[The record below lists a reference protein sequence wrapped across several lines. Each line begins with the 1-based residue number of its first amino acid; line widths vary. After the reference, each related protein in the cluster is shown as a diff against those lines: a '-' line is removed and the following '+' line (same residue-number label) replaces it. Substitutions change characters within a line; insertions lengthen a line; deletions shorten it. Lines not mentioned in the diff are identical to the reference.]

1 VSSILSNFAK
11 LLTRMMKQ
19 PQIQNLRKLFIFTF
33 IFLFSAVLF
42 GQQDFNNF
50 KTLVSEGPIP
60 ADFTSRTSEK
70 IANDIHSGRVKM
82 ESTAATKNYLEAIH
96 TSIDE
101 MLLSGYVVYGDEVSE
116 YVKTVAENM
125 LKNSPDL
132 ANKFRYYTIKSNETN
147 ALSTDQGIIF
157 VTTGLISQLSSEAQL
172 AYVLAHEIAHYT
184 EHHVQNGYQERLK
197 NANKRNRIERMSSYA
212 KDLEF
217 AADRLALKLYHDAGY
232 SEDEIIP
239 TFDVLMYSYLPFDD
253 IYFPRN
259 YFNSETVFVPE
270 SEFGTKTY
278 TIKTNENYDDDN
290 SSHPN
295 IRKRKDAIN
304 EALRSFSDWDS
315 IVNNLGDDRFNYI
328 RNVARFESLRTNI
341 IDGELCEALYSI
353 FLLEK
358 DFPHSVYL
366 KRMKALTWLSMMQL
380 NAENDLTKIL
390 PSQSDYEGESAN
402 LYYFIKN
409 LKSKEVAAFGL
420 RQTYDL
426 KKANPEDEYFKLV
439 YDRAVKSAAKTETF
453 VLKEFNTKSMKERL
467 AEMKVEEE
475 KPVDTIAS
483 SKSKYDKIKTKT
495 DINSS
500 KTVDTSNFAMYVLPD
515 IIQDPLFLRL
525 YSNYKSEIDSIEAE
539 KLAFQK
545 LSKKERKQALRE
557 QNSFRNSA
565 GFDLEKVVLVE
576 PTINFSKPGTTIQQ
590 KEQMEDKFITSIEN
604 ASEEVGVEMQTV
616 SKQTLSTGETKEFN
630 ERNAY
635 FSFLNQAANYPG
647 IEIFPV
653 DYQRLKDY
661 TADRGTSVLLFTSA
675 DYEFSPELNPLIYVY
690 SCVLF
695 PTLPITLFVY
705 TPIKLIQGTT
715 TTYATIL
722 FDTNQ
727 GRALTVK
734 YNTVHSKPKPNINQN
749 YYLHLLQL
757 LTKSPK

>member
-1 VSSILSNFAK
+1 
-11 LLTRMMKQ
+11 
-19 PQIQNLRKLFIFTF
+19 
-33 IFLFSAVLF
+33 
-42 GQQDFNNF
+42 
-50 KTLVSEGPIP
+50 
-60 ADFTSRTSEK
+60 
-70 IANDIHSGRVKM
+70 
-82 ESTAATKNYLEAIH
+82 
-96 TSIDE
+96 
-101 MLLSGYVVYGDEVSE
+101 
-116 YVKTVAENM
+116 
-125 LKNSPDL
+125 
-132 ANKFRYYTIKSNETN
+132 
-147 ALSTDQGIIF
+147 
-157 VTTGLISQLSSEAQL
+157 
-172 AYVLAHEIAHYT
+172 
-184 EHHVQNGYQERLK
+184 
-197 NANKRNRIERMSSYA
+197 
-212 KDLEF
+212 
-217 AADRLALKLYHDAGY
+217 
-232 SEDEIIP
+232 
-239 TFDVLMYSYLPFDD
+239 
-253 IYFPRN
+253 
-259 YFNSETVFVPE
+259 
-270 SEFGTKTY
+270 
-278 TIKTNENYDDDN
+278 
-290 SSHPN
+290 
-295 IRKRKDAIN
+295 
-304 EALRSFSDWDS
+304 
-315 IVNNLGDDRFNYI
+315 
-328 RNVARFESLRTNI
+328 
-341 IDGELCEALYSI
+341 
-353 FLLEK
+353 
-358 DFPHSVYL
+358 
-366 KRMKALTWLSMMQL
+366 
-380 NAENDLTKIL
+380 
-390 PSQSDYEGESAN
+390 
-402 LYYFIKN
+402 
-409 LKSKEVAAFGL
+409 VAAFGL